1 MLSKLHNITHSLAR
15 DALGVH
21 KEHPPGGEDGHV
33 PAALVGQ
40 HHRFVG
46 HQGSLGGQV
55 TLHLSR
61 VELDAVLAQ
70 VVQNFASFA

>member
-1 MLSKLHNITHSLAR
+1 MYLHNITHSLAR

-40 HHRFVG
+40 HHRLVG